1 MSNGILL
8 LAHLFYCVNN
18 VLLTQHGGV
27 MPQNLLDLEALVGA
41 LDSERKAR
49 GVSWRQLAKEAGVS
63 PSTLT
68 RMQQGKPPDRNT
80 FTALTNWL
88 GIPAE
93 RFYSGQATAEKSED
107 PLAVIST
114 LLRGKKKMNSK
125 AMTALQELVN
135 AAVKLSK
142 ELK

>member
-1 MSNGILL
+1 MS
-8 LAHLFYCVNN
+8 
-18 VLLTQHGGV
+18 
-27 MPQNLLDLEALVGA
+27 QNLLDLEALVGA

-49 GVSWRQLAKEAGVS
+49 KLSWRQLAKEAGVS
-63 PSTLT
+63 PSTLI
-68 RMQQGKPPDRNT
+68 RMQQGKPPGRNT

-88 GIPAE
+88 RIPAE
-93 RFYSGQATAEKSED
+93 RFYSGQTAAKKAED

-114 LLRGKKKMNSK
+114 LLRGKKKMSSK

-135 AAVKLSK
+135 AAVKLSE